1 MLRAPSRP
9 RATAGP
15 AAVTLATALTLMLL
29 SGCSGAAPRATPS
42 TAPPTPIGQLNTA
55 QMELH
60 RIPFCDLV
68 PRQAVADALGGR
80 ATDRSSWRNGDTTS
94 LVGGSGDRAQE
105 LGCRFSAGSSAAA
118 AWVFASPVEP
128 SFARQVVR
136 DSSRQRSCRDE
147 PGATFGQP
155 SELQTCRL
163 PGGIVRVRHAG
174 LFGQTW
180 LTCQVSAAA
189 PDQQVTRRADA
200 WCVQVANTL
209 NTSR

>member
-1 MLRAPSRP
+1 M
-9 RATAGP
+9 T
-15 AAVTLATALTLMLL
+15 TLTLVLL
-29 SGCSGAAPRATPS
+29 SGCSGSAPRAAPR
-42 TAPPTPIGQLNTA
+42 TARPTPIARLNTA

-60 RIPFCDLV
+60 RIPFCDLL
-68 PRQAVADALGGR
+68 PRQAVTEALAGR
-80 ATDRSSWRNGDTTS
+80 ATDRSSWRNGDTTPV
-94 LVGGSGDRAQE
+94 VGGRGDRAQE
-105 LGCRFSAGSSAAA
+105 LGCRFSAGSSTAA

-128 SFARQVVR
+128 GFAHQVVR
-136 DSSRQRSCRDE
+136 DSSREDGCRDE

-163 PGGIVRVRHAG
+163 PGGVVRVRHAG

-189 PDQQVTRRADA
+189 TEQQVTRRADA

-209 NTSR
+209 NTTR

>member
-1 MLRAPSRP
+1 MPLTPSRR
-9 RATAGP
+9 RAAVGP
-15 AAVTLATALTLMLL
+15 AAGAAVTTLTLALL
-29 SGCSGAAPRATPS
+29 SGCSGGAPRAAPS
-42 TAPPTPIGQLNTA
+42 TAPSTPIARLNTA
-55 QMELH
+55 QLELH
-60 RIPFCDLV
+60 RIPFCDLL
-68 PRQAVADALGGR
+68 PRRSVTAALRGPAR
-80 ATDRSSWRNGDTTS
+80 DRSSWRNGDTTS

-118 AWVFASPVEP
+118 AWVVASPVEP